1 VARLGRQ
8 PPYRLEQV
16 QPRSVG
22 ARGCIGAVL
31 RLPQGSREVAQ
42 QCLGGVQVGQEMDTR
57 LAGSK
62 LGQQC
67 RLTRAS
73 APRQHDELG
82 LSRLVTVGQPP
93 EFLLAI
99 DKHGPSPQLMIT
111 SIINLTVKLS
121 RVRARGAL
129 GRVGRDL

>member
-1 VARLGRQ
+1 M
-8 PPYRLEQV
+8 
-16 QPRSVG
+16 
-22 ARGCIGAVL
+22 L

-73 APRQHDELG
+73 APGQHDALG
-82 LSRLVTVGQPP
+82 LSRLVTVDQPL

-99 DKHGPSPQLMIT
+99 DKHGLSPRLMIT
-111 SIINLTVKLS
+111 SIINVTVKLS
-121 RVRARGAL
+121 LVRARGAL
-129 GRVGRDL
+129 GRVGRNL